1 MTFITSLL
9 FDYFN
14 IKYSIYHFLYSQ
26 VILATFWLLSLW
38 KAHRMICES
47 EPYRFQLV
55 GIEEVLLYSLC
66 NLHNLI
72 TGEFSFDKDTTSPF
86 SPLMR
91 RSNITDWNHIYEKLT
106 DMIVPR
112 SSQLVTQDND
122 YALFTVTL
130 FKKVVDEFK
139 HHAREKK

>member
-1 MTFITSLL
+1 
-9 FDYFN
+9 
-14 IKYSIYHFLYSQ
+14 
-26 VILATFWLLSLW
+26 
-38 KAHRMICES
+38 
-47 EPYRFQLV
+47 
-55 GIEEVLLYSLC
+55 
-66 NLHNLI
+66 
-72 TGEFSFDKDTTSPF
+72 
-86 SPLMR
+86 MR